1 MLWRRGDR
9 TVSFKTLGHGKVQPL
24 LLMMDLSREGLID
37 LLTRL
42 LIDGGDCL
50 FGDSGSIA
58 RSSSVGS
65 GGLVGVR
72 SISEFFSRWVSVSAR
87 KLLVMDCW

>member
-24 LLMMDLSREGLID
+24 LLMDLSLEGLID
-37 LLTRL
+37 FPIGL

-50 FGDSGSIA
+50 FGNSGSIA

-65 GGLVGVR
+65 GELVGVR
-72 SISEFFSRWVSVSAR
+72 SRSVSEG
-87 KLLVMDCW
+87 KSISW

>member
-24 LLMMDLSREGLID
+24 LLMDLSREGLID
-37 LLTRL
+37 LLTGL
-42 LIDGGDCL
+42 LIDGGDYF
-50 FGDSGSIA
+50 FGDFGSIA